1 MTRGDIADR
10 FDKIK
15 DTYLDVQKDT
25 KVQIEKEHL
34 ILEAYMD
41 FRGAMKQSEVL
52 ALEVLKTAEGK
63 LEDAKA
69 RMTAASAAVTALR
82 GRRIRRSVRSWSWR
96 ATRSCAAC
104 RRKRSATRSP
114 RTSRTT

>member
-1 MTRGDIADR
+1 MTRGDIAQR

-25 KVQIEKEHL
+25 KVQIEKELL

-52 ALEVLKTAEGK
+52 ALDVLKTAERK

-69 RMTAASAAVTALR
+69 RDDGGVGRCR
-82 GRRIRRSVRSWSWR
+82 GLHRARSRRSVRSWSWR
-96 ATRSCAAC
+96 ATRSCAGC
-104 RRKRSATRSP
+104 RRKRSATRS
-114 RTSRTT
+114 RRISRTT